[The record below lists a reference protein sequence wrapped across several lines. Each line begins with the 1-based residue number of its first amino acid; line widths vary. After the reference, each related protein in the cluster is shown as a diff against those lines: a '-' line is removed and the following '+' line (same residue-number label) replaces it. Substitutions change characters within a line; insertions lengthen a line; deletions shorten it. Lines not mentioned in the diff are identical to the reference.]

1 MNFWIFEIVMV
12 VLQLLLFIPFY
23 LVWRKDRKEIG
34 EDLAVSLL
42 ERFMSYI
49 VFIPLWLIPIFCAV
63 RCWQWL
69 SISRGSMQ

>member
-34 EDLAVSLL
+34 EDLAVYLL

-49 VFIPLWLIPIFCAV
+49 VFFPLWLIPIFCAV
-63 RCWQWL
+63 RC
-69 SISRGSMQ
+69 

>member
-34 EDLAVSLL
+34 EDLAVFLL

-49 VFIPLWLIPIFCAV
+49 VFFPLWLIPIFCAV
-63 RCWQWL
+63 R
-69 SISRGSMQ
+69 

>member
-42 ERFMSYI
+42 ERFMYYI
-49 VFIPLWLIPIFCAV
+49 VFFPLCILPIFCAV
-63 RCWQWL
+63 RC
-69 SISRGSMQ
+69 

>member
-1 MNFWIFEIVMV
+1 MNFWIFEIAMV

-49 VFIPLWLIPIFCAV
+49 VFFPLWLIPIFCAV
-63 RCWQWL
+63 RC
-69 SISRGSMQ
+69 

>member
-1 MNFWIFEIVMV
+1 MNFWIFEIAMV

-49 VFIPLWLIPIFCAV
+49 VFFPLWLVPIFCAV
-63 RCWQWL
+63 RC
-69 SISRGSMQ
+69 

>member
-42 ERFMSYI
+42 ERFMYYI
-49 VFIPLWLIPIFCAV
+49 VFFPLWLIPIFCAV
-63 RCWQWL
+63 RC
-69 SISRGSMQ
+69 

>member
-1 MNFWIFEIVMV
+1 MNFCIFEIVMV

-49 VFIPLWLIPIFCAV
+49 VFFPLWLAPILCAV
-63 RCWQWL
+63 RC
-69 SISRGSMQ
+69 

>member
-12 VLQLLLFIPFY
+12 ELQLLLFIPFY

-49 VFIPLWLIPIFCAV
+49 VFFPLWLIPIFCAV
-63 RCWQWL
+63 RC
-69 SISRGSMQ
+69 

>member
-1 MNFWIFEIVMV
+1 MNFCIFELVMV

-49 VFIPLWLIPIFCAV
+49 VFFPLWIIPIFCAV
-63 RCWQWL
+63 RC
-69 SISRGSMQ
+69 

>member
-34 EDLAVSLL
+34 EDFAVSLL

-49 VFIPLWLIPIFCAV
+49 VFFPLWIIPIFCSV
-63 RCWQWL
+63 RC
-69 SISRGSMQ
+69 

>member
-23 LVWRKDRKEIG
+23 LMWRKDSKEIG

-49 VFIPLWLIPIFCAV
+49 VLFPLWLIPIFCAV
-63 RCWQWL
+63 MC
-69 SISRGSMQ
+69 

>member
-42 ERFMSYI
+42 EMFMSYI
-49 VFIPLWLIPIFCAV
+49 VFFPLWIIPIFCAV
-63 RCWQWL
+63 R
-69 SISRGSMQ
+69 R

>member
-34 EDLAVSLL
+34 EDLSVSLL

-49 VFIPLWLIPIFCAV
+49 VFFPLWLVPIFCAV
-63 RCWQWL
+63 RC
-69 SISRGSMQ
+69 

>member
-1 MNFWIFEIVMV
+1 MNFCIFEIVMV

-49 VFIPLWLIPIFCAV
+49 VFFPLWLVPIFCAV
-63 RCWQWL
+63 R
-69 SISRGSMQ
+69 R